1 MGLGSGPRSVLKINT
16 DGSAYVLLEPMTADV
31 VVKAAKA
38 ERKTPG
44 KFLQRVIDDWY
55 EAQAD
60 KRFLARM
67 KKRKLPSAADY
78 AGMTTHEQLKREFG
92 LSC

>member
-1 MGLGSGPRSVLKINT
+1 MGLGSGPHGALKINA
-16 DGSAYVLLEPMTADV
+16 DGSAYVLLEPVTAEV

-55 EAQAD
+55 EARAD

-67 KKRKLPSAADY
+67 KKRKPPSAFDY
-78 AGMTTHEQLKREFG
+78 AGMTTHEQLKKELG
-92 LSC
+92 L